1 MSRFQRTRSPFLNF
15 LDTCLTPVSSLK
27 TSLRSDFGRLFIKW
41 TDISMKIYGLRYE
54 IQWARYLSSGHNCTW
69 EVVSALLERS
79 LGSMLTANLDCQW
92 AYQPYRRFDQG
103 WFDSVLGYYKTFLL
117 FLGSS
122 VVVTVSG
129 RISSHCGPK
138 QRCPDCS
145 LTESGTDSHQR
156 RNYISG
162 SVGKY
167 PKRESLWHSLKLGYI
182 RTLSFLFLRFL
193 GPEKP

>member
-41 TDISMKIYGLRYE
+41 TDISMKIYRLRYE

-117 FLGSS
+117 FFRLE
-122 VVVTVSG
+122 
-129 RISSHCGPK
+129 CGGYSKRTYKLAPK

-167 PKRESLWHSLKLGYI
+167 PKRESLWHSLKLG
-182 RTLSFLFLRFL
+182 
-193 GPEKP
+193 